1 MKLYLFLIYEVV
13 FLMLI
18 GLIIYYAEIR
28 RNLQLSL
35 GLNKIIF
42 VLCIFNVFFIS
53 YYIKQDL
60 TICDLSKDLF
70 C

>member
-18 GLIIYYAEIR
+18 GLIIYYAEIK

-42 VLCIFNVFFIS
+42 VLCVFNVVLIS
-53 YYIKQDL
+53 YYIKRGL
-60 TICDLSKDLF
+60 SICDLSNDLF